1 MQEHGEEWLFDRVA
15 NYWRNDFNRFV
26 AEAFPWGEPPFD
38 VVVGCDGWRKRFP
51 NCKYG
56 LDKWAYGLG
65 EALSEE
71 VRKRKFDGKHAVKP
85 IRIAVSSGHG
95 AGKAIDKLEKI
106 HTPTGFKRWGDVK
119 VGDLLWG
126 PDGKPTRVVAIP
138 FDGVRPCYRV
148 TFDDGSSTV
157 VSGEHLWTVRGRR
170 ERRKKLTTWRT
181 LSTKEILELGVKR
194 SNGVAHARQ
203 WEIPRQAPV
212 EMPQTDLP
220 LSPYFLGLWLGNGC
234 SSSTGVTIV
243 VSSPEVYFRLDD
255 FRSEEDSRDNVSKRG
270 TFVTV
275 HFRGVRKALRDLG
288 LDWCK
293 SADRF
298 IPEIYKNASVED
310 RAELFRGLVDSDGEV
325 GEQGTLGYST
335 TSPRLRDDIVWFARS
350 LGGKAMVQPTVKKP
364 FYYDENRNRVPGKD
378 CYRITLTMPRG
389 FVCGYYKKRVERI
402 KPTVED
408 RYLTR
413 WIDSIEPVGERECMC
428 VTVDRPDGLFLAND
442 FIVTHNS
449 FLTGLLVWWIMST
462 RPDCKGTITAT
473 TMPQLEAKTWAQIAA
488 LQKYCLTGHWFEI
501 TQGKGSMRFYAK
513 DAREAWQCT
522 AQTSKE
528 ENSESFAGQHAA
540 SSTSFYI
547 FDEASGIPNKIWE
560 VAEGGLTDGE
570 PMIFAFG
577 NPTKA
582 SGGFYDCFHKD
593 AARWIRMKVDSREAQ
608 LTNKEQIKEWA
619 DTYGEDSDFFKVR
632 VRGEFPDNAS
642 VQFIPTSAVE
652 SAMSREAPGLGGNSF
667 KRAVVGLDIARFGDD
682 ASVIATRVGRDA
694 VSIPMKEIRKM
705 DGPHVGQAL
714 AAHCNYLLDTLRF
727 KEVRIYFDRAGVGA
741 SVWDWLRYE
750 YNDPRVR
757 YYPVDFGSKAQKSNI
772 YANKRVEMWGR
783 LKEWLITGGGVIPRS
798 EQLKTELISPE
809 YSYNDRQQMIL
820 ERKKDLKDR
829 IGCSPDHIDALAL
842 TFSEENADVVDDDL
856 GSSIRRYRR
865 MQDLDPT
872 LALDR
877 EDSTW

>member
-38 VVVGCDGWRKRFP
+38 VVVGCKGWRKRFP
-51 NCKYG
+51 NCKHG
-56 LDKWAYGLG
+56 LDKWAYELG

-71 VRKRKFDGKHAVKP
+71 VRKRNFDGKHAVKP

-95 AGKAIDKLEKI
+95 IGKQVSVNAYVD
-106 HTPTGFKRWGDVK
+106 TPDGVKRWGDIK
-119 VGDLLWG
+119 VGDHLWG
-126 PDGKPTRVVAIP
+126 PSGVPVKVIAIP
-138 FDGVRPCYRV
+138 YRGVRPSYRV
-148 TFDDGSSTV
+148 TFDDGSSTIV
-157 VSGEHLWTVRGRR
+157 GQEHLWTVRGRQ
-170 ERRKKLTTWRT
+170 ERRKGLSTWRT
-181 LSTKEILELGVKR
+181 LETQEILKLGVKR
-194 SNGVAHARQ
+194 PNGAAMARQ
-203 WEIPRQAPV
+203 WEIPKHEPV
-212 EMPQTDLP
+212 QYPEADQPVP
-220 LSPYFLGLWLGNGC
+220 AYFMGCWLGDGSRGHAEIC
-234 SSSTGVTIV
+234 TDE
-243 VSSPEVYFRLDD
+243 PESIRHLNDLYGPGIELRPNRGTSLAARRVLFPNWRRA
-255 FRSEEDSRDNVSKRG
+255 FRSMPISGAGSCERY
-270 TFVTV
+270 
-275 HFRGVRKALRDLG
+275 
-288 LDWCK
+288 
-293 SADRF
+293 
-298 IPEIYKNASVED
+298 IPDEYKYASVEQ
-310 RAELFRGLVDSDGEV
+310 RFELLRGLVDSDADV
-325 GEQGTLGYST
+325 GKQGSITYST
-335 TSPRLRDDIVWFARS
+335 TSERLAHDVVWLARS
-350 LGGKAMVQPTVKKP
+350 LGAKAKLQPAVKKA
-364 FYYDENRNRVPGKD
+364 FYRDEQGNPVYCKD
-378 CYRITLTMPRG
+378 CYRATLTFPSG
-389 FVCGYYKKRVERI
+389 ACVGYATHKTERLPKNI
-402 KPTVED
+402 QE

-413 WIDSIEPVGERECMC
+413 WIESIEPVGDLEGMC
-428 VTVDRPDGLFLAND
+428 VTVDCPDGLFLAND

-449 FLTGLLVWWIMST
+449 FLTGLIVWWIMST

-488 LQKYCLTGHWFEI
+488 LQRYCLTGHWFEI

-513 DAREAWQCT
+513 DARESWQCT

-540 SSTSFYI
+540 SSTSFYVV
-547 FDEASGIPNKIWE
+547 DESSGIPNKIWE

-619 DTYGEDSDFFKVR
+619 ETYGEDSDFFKVR

-757 YYPVDFGSKAQKSNI
+757 YYPVDFGSKAQKANI
-772 YANKRVEMWGR
+772 YANKRIEMWGR

-829 IGCSPDHIDALAL
+829 IGCSPDHVDALAL
-842 TFSEENADVVDDDL
+842 TFAEENADVINDDTS
-856 GSSIRRYRR
+856 GSIRRYRR

-877 EDSTW
+877 EDAGW

>member
-1 MQEHGEEWLFDRVA
+1 MKKNSEEWLIEQA
-15 NYWRNDFNRFV
+15 GKWYGDFNRFV

-56 LDKWAYGLG
+56 LDKWAFELG
-65 EALSEE
+65 EALSAE

-95 AGKAIDKLEKI
+95 IGKAIEINEIVD
-106 HTPTGFKRWGDVK
+106 TPRGKRRWESINYGSW
-119 VGDLLWG
+119 LWG
-126 PDGKPTRVVAIP
+126 PDGKPTRVVGVP
-138 FDGVRPCYRV
+138 FDGVCECYRV
-148 TFDDGSSTV
+148 TLDDGTSTV
-157 VSGEHLWTVRGRR
+157 VSGEHLWTVQSPDQRCRGKRNG
-170 ERRKKLTTWRT
+170 TQT
-181 LSTKEILELGVKR
+181 LSTVELL
-194 SNGVAHARQ
+194 ARGLRCNRGATKK
-203 WEIPRQAPV
+203 WRLPRIEPV
-212 EMPQTDLP
+212 QYPERKLPVHPYVMGSWIGDGTVGQGWITTDE
-220 LSPYFLGLWLGNGC
+220 
-234 SSSTGVTIV
+234 
-243 VSSPEVYFRLDD
+243 PEAAGRF
-255 FRSEEDSRDNVSKRG
+255 
-270 TFVTV
+270 
-275 HFRGVRKALRDLG
+275 KALGYKLRKIKQAGTATVYQLLG
-288 LDWCK
+288 IRKNMIDTGIFFLK
-293 SADRF
+293 SCRRY
-298 IPEIYKNASVED
+298 IPDMYLEASVEQ
-310 RAELFRGLVDSDGEV
+310 RLELLRGLIDTDGSSNN
-325 GEQGTLGYST
+325 GSITYST
-335 TSPRLRDDIVWFARS
+335 TSEKLADDICWLVRS
-350 LGGKAMVQPTVKKP
+350 LGGRTRKRCYGADVKNPSTGIKEHVVYWRMHIALP
-364 FYYDENRNRVPGKD
+364 KTAFYAYSKKQTRFSKTIRE
-378 CYRITLTMPRG
+378 YRLHR
-389 FVCGYYKKRVERI
+389 F
-402 KPTVED
+402 
-408 RYLTR
+408 
-413 WIDSIEPVGERECMC
+413 IDKIEPVGPRRCKC

-449 FLTGLLVWWIMST
+449 FLTGLIVWWIMST

-513 DAREAWQCT
+513 DARESWQCT

-540 SSTSFYI
+540 SSTSFYVV
-547 FDEASGIPNKIWE
+547 DEASGIPNKIWE

-593 AARWIRMKVDSREAQ
+593 AARWIRFKVDSREAQ

-619 DTYGEDSDFFKVR
+619 ETYGEDSDFFKVR
-632 VRGEFPDNAS
+632 VKGEFPDNAS

-652 SAMSREAPGLGGNSF
+652 AAMSREAPGLAGNSF
-667 KRAVVGLDIARFGDD
+667 KRAIVGLDIARFGDD
-682 ASVIATRVGRDA
+682 ASVIATRIGRDA
-694 VSIPMKEIRKM
+694 VSVPMKEIRKM

-772 YANKRVEMWGR
+772 YINKRIEMWGR

-809 YSYNDRQQMIL
+809 YSYNDRQQMVL

-829 IGCSPDHIDALAL
+829 IGCSPDHVDALAL
-842 TFSEENADVVDDDL
+842 TFAEENADVVNDDA

-877 EDSTW
+877 EDAGW